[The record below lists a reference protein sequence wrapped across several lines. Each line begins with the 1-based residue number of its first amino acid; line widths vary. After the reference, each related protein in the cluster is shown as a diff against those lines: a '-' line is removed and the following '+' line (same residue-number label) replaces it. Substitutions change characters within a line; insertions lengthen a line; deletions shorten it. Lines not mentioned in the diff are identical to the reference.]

1 MFIDYATG
9 NLFAPKTKSKP
20 NLNVNLSNIT
30 NDNLDVC
37 VGHERMSSL
46 KPRWRTMNAITEPT
60 QEPPQTEVV
69 DQSPEPTIPTTPEGN
84 EDAIIEASRAIAS
97 ALGMTIKVLK
107 NVIIFLYQNEEM
119 NSTHTYLV
127 VDKSNGYAHPPKH
140 KVLAKTKISLGSVFE
155 PNILSKVGIEE
166 MELIQPS
173 WRTKYKHPKRIR

>member
-1 MFIDYATG
+1 
-9 NLFAPKTKSKP
+9 
-20 NLNVNLSNIT
+20 
-30 NDNLDVC
+30 
-37 VGHERMSSL
+37 
-46 KPRWRTMNAITEPT
+46 MNAITEPT